1 MKTPLVVLIC
11 FLTFTASGQMVLT
24 KPNGLRY
31 FEEKKATSIYDTL
44 SAEAKILGLSI
55 FWKEASYNFVFFD
68 RLKVNWDS
76 AYYAFLPKIIAT
88 KNVYEYWKVLDEF
101 AKLLKDGH
109 TGVYTPDF
117 FWKDI
122 GSPPV
127 NWAKI
132 GNRRFVTR
140 IDERLL
146 AEIPIGTEVVAVNGL
161 PFEDFTAQGNSING
175 IKGTELTFT
184 FRNKEG
190 KEFKKA
196 IARVAGKDQ
205 SIKRVPAPTATWRDF
220 ETKDLENGITYIKI
234 NTFEND
240 SIPIKFRKEIS
251 RVNKSRALILDIR
264 ENGGGNTL
272 YAIGVAQHLT
282 DKSYMIGSAW
292 KTRIHKSA
300 NKAWGSVPGDSE
312 WTKKNFNYLIGNEW
326 EVHEGERIDIDRTT
340 EKITVP
346 VIVLIGERTFSA
358 AEDFLILLDGS
369 KNIKLVGQPS
379 AGSSG
384 QPLAIDIP
392 GGFRSRICAKRDTY
406 PDGRD
411 FVGIGIKPDVL
422 VNKNVDDYLKNTDT
436 ELNEA
441 VKILKSKGR

>member
-31 FEEKKATSIYDTL
+31 FEEKKTSSIYDTL

-161 PFEDFTAQGNSING
+161 PFEDFTARGNSING

-205 SIKRVPAPTATWRDF
+205 SIK
-220 ETKDLENGITYIKI
+220 
-234 NTFEND
+234 
-240 SIPIKFRKEIS
+240 
-251 RVNKSRALILDIR
+251 
-264 ENGGGNTL
+264 
-272 YAIGVAQHLT
+272 
-282 DKSYMIGSAW
+282 
-292 KTRIHKSA
+292 
-300 NKAWGSVPGDSE
+300 
-312 WTKKNFNYLIGNEW
+312 
-326 EVHEGERIDIDRTT
+326 
-340 EKITVP
+340 
-346 VIVLIGERTFSA
+346 
-358 AEDFLILLDGS
+358 
-369 KNIKLVGQPS
+369 
-379 AGSSG
+379 
-384 QPLAIDIP
+384 
-392 GGFRSRICAKRDTY
+392 
-406 PDGRD
+406 
-411 FVGIGIKPDVL
+411 
-422 VNKNVDDYLKNTDT
+422 
-436 ELNEA
+436 
-441 VKILKSKGR
+441 